1 MQVKIIFFFN
11 DWKKSTISVKV
22 TKKDCPSLNKC
33 ICTCS
38 YVHVQVYLI
47 HEKKFC
53 KRIFVEKFEESCP
66 NPHRNAHDYTFT
78 DSYKQKNWSVSEY
91 IQSCRYVHMHL
102 LMNKYSLVHLV
113 GLPLIASLCPWYAAS
128 NRWSAV
134 FSN

>member
-1 MQVKIIFFFN
+1 MYQYLVYQFDGCYSNYMQVKIFFFFFN
-11 DWKKSTISVKV
+11 DLKKSTISVKV
-22 TKKDCPSLNKC
+22 TKKYCPSLNKC

-53 KRIFVEKFEESCP
+53 KRIFVEKFEETCP

-91 IQSCRYVHMHL
+91 IQSCRYTH
-102 LMNKYSLVHLV
+102 
-113 GLPLIASLCPWYAAS
+113 ASF
-128 NRWSAV
+128 NE
-134 FSN
+134 